1 MCAGLEKPIITI
13 FASKDGFETQHFT
26 VSDFT
31 KFSHTQS
38 PFQHYSQ
45 VGLEKVVMTCGH
57 GDKLGNSVCD
67 FLLWFNS
74 SDSFRVEAPGA
85 HGNTLPDPSLILSL

>member
-1 MCAGLEKPIITI
+1 MCVGLEKPIIAV
-13 FASKDGFETQHFT
+13 FAQKTALRPNISLFQILQSFHIP
-26 VSDFT
+26 
-31 KFSHTQS
+31 TQS
-38 PFQHYSQ
+38 PFQHCSQ

-74 SDSFRVEAPGA
+74 LYSFWVEASSA
-85 HGNTLPDPSLILSL
+85 HGNTLLEKS